1 MTGPVTNELAM
12 CPSNLVTAKKF
23 TFEHLTLPAMNS
35 ETMNAIS
42 SCFITSVFAKE
53 TTGELSVYPVPAN
66 ASGFELSVGPDLVT
80 KSVGEPSIC
89 SVSLNDPDYELP
101 ICSVS
106 VSQPALICLPVQFQ
120 SMSLILNCLSCQFLS
135 LNCLPI

>member
-1 MTGPVTNELAM
+1 MH
-12 CPSNLVTAKKF
+12 LVTLSQPKKI

-42 SCFITSVFAKE
+42 SCVITSVFAKE

-66 ASGFELSVGPDLVT
+66 ASGFELSVGPDLVIE
-80 KSVGEPSIC
+80 SVGEPLVNHPSVQFPLMILIMNC
-89 SVSLNDPDYELP
+89 LFVQSQSVSL
-101 ICSVS
+101 S
-106 VSQPALICLPVQFQ
+106 LICLPVQFQ